1 MEPTLSHNLDLQEG
15 ASSSE
20 KRPVSWKLRR
30 VEWAFVIGFWTFL
43 AVLRGARGLLD
54 GGDLQQGEALHRM
67 LVAFSNYYFWAF
79 LTPGIFWLSRRYSIE
94 RAKWGP
100 RVLLHLAVALLVAMI
115 AQIYSSVV
123 FHSIMPP
130 PHSWP
135 FDPFSDLLR
144 LWFFNDLIIYFA
156 VLAAGLARD
165 YFLRYQAR
173 REEAVQLQAQAAL
186 LRAQLAE
193 ARLQT
198 LRMQINPH
206 FLFNTLHAI
215 STLVERNPQ
224 GVRRMI
230 AKLSALLRHTLEGSS
245 EQEVS
250 LEQELQFLDSYLD
263 IQQIRFQ
270 GHLEVHREIEPG
282 VLDAL
287 LPNLILQPL
296 LENAI
301 QHGVSKMDGQ
311 GRIEMRA
318 WREDEQLCLSVRD
331 NGPSVGGDGEGS
343 LKEGIGLSNT
353 RARLEQLYGATQSL
367 TFHGVDGGGL
377 IAQIRLPYHTA
388 ADLRTTAVA
397 DQEA

>member
-1 MEPTLSHNLDLQEG
+1 MEPTSSHSSDLQES
-15 ASSSE
+15 SSSE

-30 VEWAFVIGFWTFL
+30 VELAFIIGFWTFL
-43 AVLRGARGLLD
+43 AVLSGARGLLD
-54 GGDLQQGEALHRM
+54 GGDLQQGEALRRM
-67 LVAFSNYYFWAF
+67 LVAFSNYYFWAL

-94 RAKWGP
+94 RANWSL
-100 RVLLHLAVALLVAMI
+100 RVLLHLAVALIVAMI
-115 AQIYSSVV
+115 AQVYFSVM
-123 FHSIMPP
+123 FHSIMLP
-130 PHSWP
+130 PHTWP
-135 FDPFSDLLR
+135 FDPLSDLLQ

-165 YFLRYQAR
+165 YFLRYQGR

-193 ARLQT
+193 ARLQA

-230 AKLSALLRHTLEGSS
+230 AKLSVLLRHTLEGSS

-250 LEQELQFLDSYLD
+250 LERELQFLDNYLD

-270 GHLEVHREIEPG
+270 GHLEVHRAFEPG

-287 LPNLILQPL
+287 VPNLILQPL
-296 LENAI
+296 VENAI
-301 QHGVSKMDGQ
+301 QHGVSKAVGQ
-311 GRIEMRA
+311 GYLEVRA
-318 WREDEQLCLSVRD
+318 WRQDEQLCLSVRD
-331 NGPSVGGDGEGS
+331 NGPSFSGDGAAET
-343 LKEGIGLSNT
+343 KEGVGLSNT
-353 RARLEQLYGATQSL
+353 RARLQQLYGAAQSL
-367 TFHGVDGGGL
+367 TFREADGGGL
-377 IAQIRLPYHTA
+377 LAQITLPYHTA
-388 ADLRTTAVA
+388 ADLRTAAVT
-397 DQEA
+397 DQGE

>member
-1 MEPTLSHNLDLQEG
+1 MEPTLSHTLDAPRG
-15 ASSSE
+15 ASSPE
-20 KRPVSWKLRR
+20 KRPVSWKLQRI
-30 VEWAFVIGFWTFL
+30 ELAFIVGFWTFL
-43 AVLRGARGLLD
+43 AVLSGARGLLD
-54 GGDLQQGEALHRM
+54 GGDLQQGEALRRM
-67 LVAFSNYYFWAF
+67 LVAFSNYYFWAL

-94 RAKWGP
+94 RTNWIP
-100 RVLLHLAVALLVAMI
+100 RVSLHLAVALIVAMVT
-115 AQIYSSVV
+115 QIYYSVV
-123 FHSIMPP
+123 YHGIMPP
-130 PHSWP
+130 SPNWS
-135 FDPFSDLLR
+135 FDPLNDLLQ
-144 LWFFNDLIIYFA
+144 LWFVNDLIIYFA

-165 YFLRYQAR
+165 YFLQYQAR
-173 REEAVQLQAQAAL
+173 REEAVQLQAQTAL

-230 AKLSALLRHTLEGSS
+230 AKLSVLLRHTLEGSS
-245 EQEVS
+245 EQEVP
-250 LEQELQFLDSYLD
+250 LEQELQFLDNYLD

-270 GHLEVHREIEPG
+270 GHLEVRREIEPG
-282 VLDAL
+282 VLGAL

-296 LENAI
+296 VENAI

-311 GRIEMRA
+311 GCIEVRA

-343 LKEGIGLSNT
+343 LKEGIGLTNT
-353 RARLEQLYGATQSL
+353 RARLEQLYGDMQSL
-367 TFHGVDGGGL
+367 TFRVADEGGL
-377 IAQIRLPYHTA
+377 IAQITLPYHTA
-388 ADLRTTAVA
+388 ADLRVVVA
-397 DQEA
+397 AEG